1 MIFRWVVFLFAGSL
15 SVNAAANGE
24 GSRLA
29 TGDGRILA
37 TGAVTTID
45 GAAGGGIVP
54 MAMLAGYGTN
64 EQHGGVV
71 SASRLDTD
79 DFALNSFSAA
89 WSWHNRIELSVARQT
104 LDAGIFKIPDVEE
117 LRSNNYGIKAR
128 LLGDVLYTAVPQ
140 ISVGA
145 MYRESINREIA
156 ALGGSTVPE
165 ALGAKSNYGVDY
177 YLAATK
183 VFLGGPL
190 GRNWLLNGV
199 VRSTRANQGGLLGF
213 GGDLDADRST
223 VAEASIGVF
232 LNKHWLVGGEYREQP
247 ENLTF
252 LNQDDWH
259 DVFIAWFPNKHWS
272 VTAALV
278 DLGEVS
284 TAAVPYEN
292 DDRNQRGAYLSLTGA
307 F

>member
-1 MIFRWVVFLFAGSL
+1 MIFRWMGFFMVGAL
-15 SVNAAANGE
+15 SVNAFASEGE
-24 GSRLA
+24 SGLA
-29 TGDGRILA
+29 TGEGRILA

-54 MAMLAGYGTN
+54 MAVLAGYGTN

-71 SASRLDTD
+71 SASRLNTD
-79 DFALNSFSAA
+79 DFALNSFAAA
-89 WSWHNRIELSVARQT
+89 WSWHNRIEISVARQT

-117 LRSNNYGIKAR
+117 LRSNNYGVKAR
-128 LLGDVLYTAVPQ
+128 LFGDVLYTALPQ
-140 ISVGA
+140 VSVGA
-145 MYRESINREIA
+145 MYRESINRNIT
-156 ALGGSTVPE
+156 ALGGLTVPE

-190 GRNWLLNGV
+190 GRNWLVNGV
-199 VRSTRANQGGLLGF
+199 VRSTKANQGGLLGF
-213 GGDLDADRST
+213 GGDLDDERST
-223 VAEASIGVF
+223 LAEASIGVF
-232 LNKHWLVGGEYREQP
+232 LNKHWLIGAEYREQP

-252 LNQDDWH
+252 LNQDDWQ
-259 DVFIAWFPNKHWS
+259 DIFIAWFPNKQWS

-284 TAAVPYEN
+284 TAAVPYED
-292 DDRNQRGAYLSLTGA
+292 DDRNQRGAYLSITGA